1 MKLGRR
7 TQSGQGLVEF
17 AIILPILLI
26 ILAGV
31 LDLGRLWYAYV
42 AVTDAAAE
50 GATYAAIDP
59 ADSTGIY
66 KRAEEASGGLVQ
78 IEPNAVNVFC
88 PTCGTTPV
96 SGDQVTVTVAYT
108 FTLATPFL
116 HAIVPDGQLLL
127 RAQAN
132 EVILAGQLSP

>member
-1 MKLGRR
+1 MKLRHRR
-7 TQSGQGLVEF
+7 ERGQGLVEF
-17 AIILPILLI
+17 AIVLPILLI
-26 ILAGV
+26 ILSGV

-59 ADSTGIY
+59 SDGSGIY

-78 IEPNAVNVFC
+78 IEPDAVTLAC
-88 PTCGTTPV
+88 PTCPTPA

-116 HAIVPDGQLLL
+116 HAMVPDGQLLL
-127 RAQAN
+127 RAVAN
-132 EVILAGQLSP
+132 EAILAGQLSP